1 MATITLTAS
10 TLSTTVP
17 AKITEKNTVT
27 IGFFLN
33 TGATVISAST
43 TPVFLCKIPHGATVL
58 DYKVHHSTGATACAA
73 DYGYSGGGVPS
84 ANATLSAFGTAQAQ
98 AAYNSAN
105 KGPASTAQFTAG
117 VPQKI
122 SLSDDAQ
129 PRYTYFTGK
138 YGTATGTTSLIIQG
152 TLTYTMDGG
161 I

>member
-10 TLSTTVP
+10 TLSVSSP
-17 AKITEKNTVT
+17 AKATEKNTVT
-27 IGFFLN
+27 VGFFLN
-33 TGATVISAST
+33 TGATAISAST

-73 DYGYSGGGVPS
+73 DYGYSGGGVPT
-84 ANATLSAFGTAQAQ
+84 ATYSAFGTAQAQ
-98 AAYNSAN
+98 AAYNVAN
-105 KGPASTAQFTAG
+105 KGPAATGQFTAG
-117 VPQKI
+117 IPQKI